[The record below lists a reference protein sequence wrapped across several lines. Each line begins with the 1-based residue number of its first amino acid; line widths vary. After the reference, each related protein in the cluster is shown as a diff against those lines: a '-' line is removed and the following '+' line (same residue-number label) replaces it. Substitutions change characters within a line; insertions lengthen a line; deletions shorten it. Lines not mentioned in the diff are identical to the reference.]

1 MMDGGGGGGGVDPQ
15 HQGAHWSVGS
25 TEPPEEHVDEV
36 GRAAASPED
45 FRDKY
50 NIANPITE
58 PPEGDNSSCSNNSN
72 SNNSSSTTGRANE
85 KQCVTAF
92 RFRFF
97 LFSWLLLSSNSSGCC
112 FAPCVCCCSST

>member
-58 PPEGDNSSCSNNSN
+58 PPEGDNSSCNNTSN
-72 SNNSSSTTGRANE
+72 SNNSNVTGRANE
-85 KQCVTAF
+85 KMRNCFSISLYVT
-92 RFRFF
+92 
-97 LFSWLLLSSNSSGCC
+97 FSWLLLASNSTGCC
-112 FAPCVCCCSST
+112 FAPFVCCCST